1 MKTTQVTVGTTPTQ
15 VVFADDVNR
24 QVYLQIA
31 NSATIY
37 VGDSS
42 VTTST
47 GLPLEKHTAPHE
59 IFLPARQ
66 TMYAIVTAQVGSADL
81 RIMTPDTDS

>member
-1 MKTTQVTVGTTPTQ
+1 MKTTQVTVGTTPTLI
-15 VVFADDVNR
+15 VNPDDQNR
-24 QVYLQIA
+24 YIYLQIV

-47 GLPLEKHTAPHE
+47 GMPLEKHSAPHE
-59 IFLPARQ
+59 FFLPLKQ
-66 TMYAIVTAQVGSADL
+66 TMYAVVTAQVGSADL
-81 RIMTPDTDS
+81 RILTPDVD